1 VGIEMGA
8 PWPDDLCANCP
19 YADMCN
25 LTDTSEEPNGCRR
38 VDEWREGLESR
49 MDAERGK

>member
-1 VGIEMGA
+1 MGIEMGA

-25 LTDTSEEPNGCRR
+25 LTDTSEEPNGFRR
-38 VDEWREGLESR
+38 VDEWLEGLESR